1 MKKYIKSHKISI
13 IFALLTFGVMV
24 LIFCFSH
31 QAGDESS
38 SASSGV
44 TLFIVRLFYKGFDKL
59 SIAAQLEI
67 LSRYSFFVRKAAHFS
82 IFAALGIFS
91 NLSIRFFYREK
102 NVSLPRFSLVFNA
115 LFCFIY
121 ACSDEF
127 HQLFI
132 AGRVGSFSDVLIDFS
147 GSLTAILGMAI
158 IIWLVNKTRA
168 RRNTYAKKK

>member
-38 SASSGV
+38 STSSGV

-82 IFAALGIFS
+82 IFAALGVFS
-91 NLSIRFFYREK
+91 NLSIRFFYKEK
-102 NVSLPRFSLVFNA
+102 GVSLPRLFLMRYSALYMPVRMSFISFLSLAELV
-115 LFCFIY
+115 
-121 ACSDEF
+121 
-127 HQLFI
+127 
-132 AGRVGSFSDVLIDFS
+132 VLAMF
-147 GSLTAILGMAI
+147 
-158 IIWLVNKTRA
+158 
-168 RRNTYAKKK
+168 